1 MSQHSP
7 GDWKHLAEQAS
18 EEMNSDKLME
28 LIDELNRVLGE
39 HEETSRSLRYQ
50 GSNLS
55 QDAASWSMQLTETLV

>member
-50 GSNLS
+50 GN
-55 QDAASWSMQLTETLV
+55 QPI